1 MMAQRTPFRKTGRSR
16 NLFGFGRRKRSASSV
31 KSKMTIPQMA
41 LSAATMGEHYGQSA
55 GGSSASVE
63 ASHMRQQFDDW
74 LHGSGLDTHGS
85 GVRARLRKTFDTA
98 YKRAAKKNPCAQTRK
113 TKVSDRAKR
122 YRANQPNCRPSGVKK
137 CKLCGSRSD
146 VMVDHADGN
155 ESNGRKSNL
164 RWLCRSCNN
173 TLGAEMARTGQGRR
187 TVQYNPAHKGAQ
199 TLGEYMQA
207 VLQHTRG
214 SHDAA
219 GKIIHETPKRKRQE
233 FASEIWARRESH
245 GTARPGLAEPDWVT
259 NPAASAA
266 QYRLA
271 QAVLSGTA
279 RKTRMSKKVAREI
292 VDRTP
297 ARLRSEYSRN
307 PEGSTEYRLGYNLG
321 QMDRQNAA
329 LRKTDDELTATCKS
343 QFPNWQSI
351 GPFISGYDDGY
362 GGFQANDIYPR
373 RGWPNP
379 EPSDAEPDSDDYRQ
393 AKKIAE
399 LFHGRPVKET
409 ITVTEQIREHDWLW
423 RIGPLVNLKVRT
435 LTKQNATFPFHQ
447 DEENMVHLFCSP
459 DGRQFY
465 LRGGDQE
472 IDLKALGMGPG
483 TDWFRDQM
491 LIGEA
496 KEITYRDKKKFHR
509 FALTEYFHKLG
520 EVSNEKPML
529 AYDALAKKLSI
540 LGGQY
545 RIETEDLVDGMSPG
559 IVN

>member
-1 MMAQRTPFRKTGRSR
+1 MAQAIKSRSA
-16 NLFGFGRRKRSASSV
+16 GRRRNAFGWLTKKRETYHRDV
-31 KSKMTIPQMA
+31 KA
-41 LSAATMGEHYGQSA
+41 E
-55 GGSSASVE
+55 
-63 ASHMRQQFDDW
+63 
-74 LHGSGLDTHGS
+74 
-85 GVRARLRKTFDTA
+85 RAEFVHKA
-98 YKRAAKKNPCAQTRK
+98 KAKKAREKEDQRERQRSLLEELEARAYDRGAADKREGWKTSAQLKPGLTPYRLDLMVRSEYEK
-113 TKVSDRAKR
+113 AFGKAKARAL
-122 YRANQPNCRPSGVKK
+122 VKK
-137 CKLCGSRSD
+137 AYEAGYR
-146 VMVDHADGN
+146 
-155 ESNGRKSNL
+155 E
-164 RWLCRSCNN
+164 
-173 TLGAEMARTGQGRR
+173 
-187 TVQYNPAHKGAQ
+187 NPA
-199 TLGEYMQA
+199 
-207 VLQHTRG
+207 V
-214 SHDAA
+214 
-219 GKIIHETPKRKRQE
+219 
-233 FASEIWARRESH
+233 
-245 GTARPGLAEPDWVT
+245 
-259 NPAASAA
+259 SAA

-279 RKTRMSKKVAREI
+279 RETRMSKKVAREI

-297 ARLRSEYSRN
+297 ARLRSKYSRN
-307 PEGSTEYRLGYNLG
+307 PAMEFSTEYHLGYNLG
-321 QMDRQNAA
+321 QVDRQAA
-329 LRKTDDELTATCKS
+329 QLRKTPGELRATFDANFRLSPTARWES
-343 QFPNWQSI
+343 FEQAYQA
-351 GPFISGYDDGY
+351 GY
-362 GGFQANDIYPR
+362 GIGSGDKGQGNPNEVIKTGYVELKSSERGVPSKKVRVRSADQASAAVRAYIDTYGLGASNWTGGDIRESSGKLIGRVSYNGRVWTPDGLLLQDIDGGFPVPESR
-373 RGWPNP
+373 RVKFNP
-379 EPSDAEPDSDDYRQ
+379 EPSDAEPDNEDYRQ

-423 RIGPLVNLKVRT
+423 RIGPLISLKVRT
-435 LTKQNATFPFHQ
+435 LTKRNATFPFHQ
-447 DEENMVHLFCSP
+447 DEKNMVHLFCSP

-545 RIETEDLVDGMSPG
+545 RVETEDLVDGMSPG